1 MRFATTILTAAL
13 MAGAANAQSYVT
25 AADPQTVIDQLQN
38 MGYRASYEPYDSGRP
53 RVLTG
58 IAGVN
63 TSIAFYGCMDDMTNC
78 QTLMF
83 TSGMDMPEGS
93 SFATINNWNQSRI
106 YTRAF
111 LDENDDPYFV
121 MPIPRGQDMSSEDF
135 ARLMNIWED
144 AVIDFTDEIGFER

>member
-1 MRFATTILTAAL
+1 MRFASIPLFVAL
-13 MAGAANAQSYVT
+13 MAGAANAQSAIT
-25 AADPQTVIDQLQN
+25 SADPQTVIDQLKT
-38 MGYRASYEPYDSGRP
+38 MGYRASYEPYESGRP

-63 TSIAFYGCMDDMTNC
+63 TSIAFYGCLDDMTNC
-78 QTLMF
+78 KTLMF

-93 SFATINNWNQSRI
+93 SWSTINNWNQSRI

-111 LDENDDPYFV
+111 LDENNDPYFV
-121 MPIPRGQDMSSEDF
+121 MPIARGQDMSAEDF
-135 ARLMNIWED
+135 SRLMNIWED

>member
-1 MRFATTILTAAL
+1 MRFASTILTAAL
-13 MAGAANAQSYVT
+13 VAGAAHAQGTVT
-25 AADPQTVIDQLQN
+25 AADPQTVIDQLHE
-38 MGYRASYEPYDSGRP
+38 MGYRASYEPFDSGRP

-58 IAGVN
+58 VAGVN
-63 TSIAFYGCMDDMTNC
+63 TSIAFYGCLDDMTDC
-78 QTLMF
+78 KTLMF

-93 SFATINNWNQSRI
+93 STATVNNWNQSRI

-121 MPIPRGQDMSSEDF
+121 MPIPRGQDMGADEF
-135 ARLMNIWED
+135 ARLLNIWED